1 MAGTSSD
8 VPTASGPSR
17 PPRGD
22 DRQARHPDPGHDAAV
37 SGPARAVD
45 HHRRHRTV
53 RRRSDHFRS
62 GRRHRRNVPLSGP
75 LRVLDRG
82 VSGQPRKGNQHL
94 QHVLVECAWA
104 ASRTPGYLQSLYRWH
119 VRKFGGSRNPT
130 AKNKAI
136 VAVAHKLA
144 IIIWHVLATGKP
156 YTDLGADYLDRR
168 IDPAKETRRLI
179 ARLQALG
186 HTVTIDPQPKPAN
199 DQIGLTPDGFA
210 LPGHHRFTYQPVWS
224 AFASARPSGS
234 GLRTLRPAAISG
246 ATASPTWS
254 TVSSDPPMRRRR
266 WNGAGAGST
275 TNWRPPPNR

>member
-1 MAGTSSD
+1 M
-8 VPTASGPSR
+8 
-17 PPRGD
+17 
-22 DRQARHPDPGHDAAV
+22 
-37 SGPARAVD
+37 
-45 HHRRHRTV
+45 
-53 RRRSDHFRS
+53 
-62 GRRHRRNVPLSGP
+62 
-75 LRVLDRG
+75 
-82 VSGQPRKGNQHL
+82 SGQPRIGGQTPFRQIRKGNQHL

-186 HTVTIDPQPKPAN
+186 HTVTIE
-199 DQIGLTPDGFA
+199 
-210 LPGHHRFTYQPVWS
+210 
-224 AFASARPSGS
+224 
-234 GLRTLRPAAISG
+234 PAA
-246 ATASPTWS
+246 
-254 TVSSDPPMRRRR
+254 
-266 WNGAGAGST
+266 
-275 TNWRPPPNR
+275 

>member
-1 MAGTSSD
+1 
-8 VPTASGPSR
+8 SGPPRLSR
-17 PPRGD
+17 RD
-22 DRQARHPDPGHDAAV
+22 DRQARHPDPGHDATV

-45 HHRRHRTV
+45 HHPRHRTV

-62 GRRHRRNVPLSGP
+62 RRRHRRNVPLSGP

-82 VSGQPRKGNQHL
+82 VSGQPRIGGQTPFRQTPKGKP
-94 QHVLVECAWA
+94 ASA
-104 ASRTPGYLQSLYRWH
+104 ARPRRMRVGRVAHARLSAKPVPLARPQ
-119 VRKFGGSRNPT
+119 VRRLTQPD

-186 HTVTIDPQPKPAN
+186 HTVTIE
-199 DQIGLTPDGFA
+199 
-210 LPGHHRFTYQPVWS
+210 
-224 AFASARPSGS
+224 
-234 GLRTLRPAAISG
+234 PAA
-246 ATASPTWS
+246 
-254 TVSSDPPMRRRR
+254 
-266 WNGAGAGST
+266 
-275 TNWRPPPNR
+275 